1 MRVALI
7 VFSITSL
14 LTRCY
19 AQHDESKFFVDVG
32 MVARTTI
39 LYTQSTAGSAGGS
52 SINIQAPFTYQAGV
66 NGTGVNVTPGYTFLP
81 SVAVHYG
88 TTLRYD
94 FYYFKPNGNDR
105 QNTFYVDQ
113 SLFVTKS
120 FFDAFYIGA
129 GYTFYNVDKTLHYT
143 YNGKPEELRLQF
155 NGVDLLAGVFFRRVY
170 IEPKVSIVRKHF
182 PGTIKDHATLL
193 SVRVYYR
200 FHF

>member
-7 VFSITSL
+7 VFSITGL
-14 LTRCY
+14 LSHCH
-19 AQHDESKFFVDVG
+19 AQHDESKFFVDAGV
-32 MVARTTI
+32 VARTTI
-39 LYTQSTAGSAGGS
+39 LYREHGSGGS

-129 GYTFYNVDKTLHYT
+129 GYTFYNVGKTLYYT
-143 YNGKPEELRLQF
+143 YNGYPRELRLQF

-193 SVRVYYR
+193 GVRVYYR

>member
-7 VFSITSL
+7 IFSITGL
-14 LTRCY
+14 LSRCY
-19 AQHDESKFFVDVG
+19 AQHDESKFFVDAGV
-32 MVARTTI
+32 VARTTI
-39 LYTQSTAGSAGGS
+39 LYREHGSGGS

-129 GYTFYNVDKTLHYT
+129 GYTFYNVGKTLYYT
-143 YNGKPEELRLQF
+143 YNGYPRELRLQF

-170 IEPKVSIVRKHF
+170 IEPKVSIVREHF